1 MQLKENVHL
10 FTEKSISSVCIQKKV
25 FSTHLRYHRIDY
37 NHLKL
42 RNPGELLS
50 TFVLEVAGATVIV
63 RGCNEIPMDTG
74 CIQEDLGDVK
84 GTMCVCDSDL
94 CNHGVAPINMSSNL
108 FLILIVSNIFS
119 LSWW

>member
-1 MQLKENVHL
+1 M
-10 FTEKSISSVCIQKKV
+10 
-25 FSTHLRYHRIDY
+25 
-37 NHLKL
+37 
-42 RNPGELLS
+42 
-50 TFVLEVAGATVIV
+50 IV

-74 CIQEDLGDVK
+74 CIKEDLGDVK

-94 CNHGVAPINMSSNL
+94 CNHGVAPINMPSNL

>member
-1 MQLKENVHL
+1 MKN
-10 FTEKSISSVCIQKKV
+10 T
-25 FSTHLRYHRIDY
+25 
-37 NHLKL
+37 HLKL

-84 GTMCVCDSDL
+84 GTVCVCDSDL